1 MGGEDRCGGT
11 GGGCAARSIFG
22 SVMMSEGRS
31 GTDLVNANAWS
42 RGSIAGSRCAPVVA
56 VGGPV
61 AMRHGS

>member
-1 MGGEDRCGGT
+1 
-11 GGGCAARSIFG
+11 
-22 SVMMSEGRS
+22 MMSEGRS